1 VLNIVTATPGL
12 NTTEVAEKVR
22 DVGVG
27 FQRSDIGDAAQRLI
41 DQGHL
46 HGVRDARSQ
55 EVLPDLQPL
64 RRAKVIRQ

>member
-1 VLNIVTATPGL
+1 MTATPGL

-46 HGVRDARSQ
+46 RMEYGTRG
-55 EVLPDLQPL
+55 
-64 RRAKVIRQ
+64 AKQYCPTDNLFDGQR